1 MEKYL
6 LRLLVISST
15 VALSSASD
23 VDSLNLKYMYE
34 GAQEIEMLNRSMEAG
49 MKQHNQP
56 VQPISTETIER
67 TIDNTPVL
75 TFQDME
81 DRYYLERLI
90 DNPKNTK
97 VKVTIHGD
105 MVKIETTTTKRE
117 HITTVHGMGES
128 VSTSST
134 VEEISI
140 PFDADS
146 SKMKKEY
153 KNGILKITFL
163 KKRKG

>member
-1 MEKYL
+1 MKKYL
-6 LRLLVISST
+6 LKLLVISST
-15 VALSSASD
+15 VTFASD

-34 GAQEIEMLNRSMEAG
+34 GAKEVEMLNRSMEAG
-49 MKQHNQP
+49 MEQHNQAI
-56 VQPISTETIER
+56 QPMGTETVER
-67 TIDNTPVL
+67 TIDNTPAP
-75 TFQDME
+75 TFQDMG
-81 DRYYLERLI
+81 DKYYLEKLI
-90 DNPKNTK
+90 ANPKNSK
-97 VKVTIHGD
+97 VKVTLQGN

-146 SKMKKEY
+146 SKMRKEY
-153 KNGILKITFL
+153 KNGVLKITFL